1 MNTYAEQIYTQL
13 QSLPEVLQLEVLD
26 FVNFLQWKAQKGQN
40 NLELQE
46 DYALGLAMEQAKNEP
61 VYSRDEALKMLEED
75 D

>member
-1 MNTYAEQIYTQL
+1 MTTYAEQIYTQL

-40 NLELQE
+40 YADLQE
-46 DYALGLAMEQAKNEP
+46 DHILGLAMEEAKNEP
-61 VYSRDEALKMLEED
+61 IYSREEALKMLEED